1 MTVERVKGLRAHGGR
16 LEIRC
21 WSGPAYGRDFFQEID
36 DGLGLA
42 GEDSG
47 GGDVGERSQHKASLG
62 DSWMRKGQL
71 WQGEGEVVVVENVE
85 VDRARGMVAVI

>member
-21 WSGPAYGRDFFQEID
+21 WSGPAYGRDFFEEID

-47 GGDVGERSQHKASLG
+47 GGNVGEGLEDEGSLG
-62 DSWMRKGQL
+62 DSRMRKGQL
-71 WQGEGEVVVVENVE
+71 GQGEGEFVVVENIE